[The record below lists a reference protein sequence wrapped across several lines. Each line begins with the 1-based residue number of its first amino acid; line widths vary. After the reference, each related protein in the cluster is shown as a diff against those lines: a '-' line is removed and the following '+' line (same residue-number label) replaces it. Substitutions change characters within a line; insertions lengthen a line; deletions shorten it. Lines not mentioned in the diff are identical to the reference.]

1 MPPLENDLNNL
12 AEALEAGAFEA
23 LRLRALQEARQE
35 VNQLAGENAS
45 METLVYAI
53 GTIAQELRESQNSPE
68 VLTSNL
74 QEVLGHLEEEVVDVT
89 EDTDVTDVTEEIAVE
104 PPQRERELKK
114 LILKEDFATFIQQ
127 TKDSCLVSN
136 ILFMLHNYN
145 IDVIDEEQ
153 FSANYVGISTTDSLK
168 LSYMTSERLDSIKR
182 RSPYV
187 EETIWNPSMRF
198 ESSPGKVARKIFD
211 SIDRDALLNHP
222 LYSYAV
228 DGFKR
233 FTTSAAHGSM
243 VTDDDVLKS
252 LISNTLSFATFIND
266 RGYSAFADAFRLNQA
281 KDAGEFNLLI
291 VKGKAIKYAY
301 LESNYETLSGQLG
314 SSCMRYERCQ
324 NYFDIYTKN
333 PDVCELYA
341 LVNDS
346 AKIQARALVWTVEG
360 KKYHDRIYGLSEL
373 TMDKLRAHFL
383 TNNIE
388 NCYSIRANLTIE
400 AKSGETFDYQQYPYM
415 DTFIALNEDMTKLTT
430 NPENEFDGDDGYY
443 LIRSTHG
450 GRDFQSLSC
459 TITCDDCGSEE
470 NEDDIHHIDVRGDR
484 YNGYNLCSE
493 CSVYSEYYDQ
503 TISNYSAFQITYPN
517 GRIDYILAGDTEE
530 TNTGRYVP
538 SEDAVE
544 LVDGTYYWSDEVVQ
558 SIEGDWIVV
567 NPNVR
572 ESAAFNNYR
581 LVTFCKDNEYIGRGY
596 THEDNVITLNDVDY
610 YFESVVTD
618 EEGKQWFKPDYER
631 HRSNLE
637 LI

>member
-1 MPPLENDLNNL
+1 MPPLENELNNL
-12 AEALEAGAFEA
+12 TEA
-23 LRLRALQEARQE
+23 LRTESLQEAGQE
-35 VNQLAGENAS
+35 VNQLAQENAS
-45 METLVYAI
+45 METLVHAI
-53 GTIAQELRESQNSPE
+53 ETIAQELRESQASPE
-68 VLTSNL
+68 VAQSNVY
-74 QEVLGHLEEEVVDVT
+74 EVQGHLEEEVV
-89 EDTDVTDVTEEIAVE
+89 EDTDVAEDTDV
-104 PPQRERELKK
+104 PPQREKEFKK
-114 LILKEDFATFIQQ
+114 LMLKEDFVTFIQQ

-145 IDVIDEEQ
+145 IDVIDEEE

-182 RSPYV
+182 RSDDV
-187 EETIWNPSMRF
+187 EEAIWSPSMRF

-211 SIDRDALLNHP
+211 SIDRERLLNHP
-222 LYSYAV
+222 FYLYAV
-228 DGFKR
+228 GGFR
-233 FTTSAAHGSM
+233 SFTTSAAHGSM
-243 VTDDDVLKS
+243 VVNDDALRS
-252 LISNTLSFATFIND
+252 LISGIASFASLIND

-314 SSCMRYERCQ
+314 ASCMRYERCQ

-333 PDVCELYA
+333 PDICELYA

-346 AKIQARALVWTVEG
+346 AKIQARALVWTVKG
-360 KKYHDRIYGLSEL
+360 KKYHDRIYGISEL

-388 NCYSIRANLTIE
+388 NCYGIGANLTIE
-400 AKSGETFDYQQYPYM
+400 AKPGETFDYQQYPYM
-415 DTFIALNEDMTKLTT
+415 DTFIALDESLTKLTT
-430 NPENEFDGDDGYY
+430 NPEDEFDGDDGYW
-443 LIRSTHG
+443 LIRGTHG
-450 GRDFQSLSC
+450 QKGYQSF
-459 TITCDDCGSEE
+459 TQTVTCDDCGCEE
-470 NEDDIHHIDVRGDR
+470 NEDDIHYIDVSGDR
-484 YNGYNLCSE
+484 YSGYNLCSE
-493 CSVYSEYYDQ
+493 CCVYSDYYDQ
-503 TISNYSAFQITYPN
+503 TISNHSAVSFTYPN
-517 GRIDYILAGDTEE
+517 GRTDYILERDTVE
-530 TNTGRYVP
+530 TNRGRYVP
-538 SEDAVE
+538 VDDATE
-544 LVDGTYYWSDEVVQ
+544 LVDGSWYWSDEVVE

-581 LVTFCKDNEYIGRGY
+581 LVTYCGDNGYIGEGY
-596 THEDNVITLNDVDY
+596 AHEDNVITLNDVDY

-618 EEGKQWFKPDYER
+618 EEGKEWFKPDYER